1 MATKFSPQLLPNNKA
16 GHSPDWESLLQP
28 VSDYLSSKKADGGR
42 VECFQDGTA
51 LGRSLKQIPSV
62 HIKEMA
68 KDLSLLLQFEGYIEA
83 ELYSPNMNF
92 AEIMH
97 FFRSED
103 VTSAKSRK
111 KHEDEWNKT
120 SGGTASYIKTVQG
133 EDFEQFWEYPGRDV
147 DWLCTWHPC
156 LKLYVFDHIK
166 NVSDTRTKEERNIG
180 LIDMWIN
187 EKILDE
193 LNDIAVLVPQVTFS
207 HIDEI
212 YQAYDQAIISGYEGL
227 VMMHKDS
234 PYKMGRHSL
243 NSKMAYKIK
252 EDNLQFDG
260 VILSLEEGTEVIEGI
275 DKKINELGRSV
286 TSKLKEHR
294 TPSGLCKGFR
304 VLMDDGNELTV
315 SLKDYPH
322 PDRRAMLLDPS
333 PYIGQTIRF
342 TGMAAVK
349 EGGCPRHAH
358 YTKGNIRD
366 SK

>member
-1 MATKFSPQLLPNNKA
+1 MKFSPQLLPNNPA
-16 GHSPDWESLLQP
+16 GLSPDWEKLLSP
-28 VSDYLSSKKADGGR
+28 VSDYMASNKADGGR
-42 VECFQDGTA
+42 VECLSGGNA
-51 LGRSLKQIPSV
+51 LGRSLKAIPSV
-62 HIKEMA
+62 HIQAMS
-68 KDLSLLLQFEGYIEA
+68 KDLSLLLQHEGYIEA

-111 KHEDEWNKT
+111 KHEAEWKKT
-120 SGGTASYIKTVQG
+120 AGGTTHYMKTVGNVSVQ
-133 EDFEQFWEYPGRDV
+133 QHWEYPGRDV

-166 NVSDTRTKEERNIG
+166 GTDDTRTKKQRYSDLKDLWSNLFISEN
-180 LIDMWIN
+180 
-187 EKILDE
+187 LDT
-193 LNDIAVLVPQVTFS
+193 ISVLLKQDSFQN
-207 HIDEI
+207 IDEV
-212 YQAYDQAIISGYEGL
+212 YQAYDQAILSGYEGL

-234 PYKMGRHSL
+234 NYKMGRHSL
-243 NSKMAYKIK
+243 NSGMAYKIK

-260 VILSLEEGTEVIEGI
+260 VILSLEEGTEVIDGI
-275 DKKINELGRSV
+275 DKKTNELGRSV

-294 TPSGLCKGFR
+294 IPSGLCKGFKVR
-304 VLMDDGNELTV
+304 MDDGNELTV

-322 PDRRAMLLDPS
+322 PERRAMLLDPS

-366 SK
+366 AK

>member
-1 MATKFSPQLLPNNKA
+1 MIFSPQLLPNNPA
-16 GHSPDWESLLQP
+16 GLSPDWEKLLLP
-28 VSDYLSSKKADGGR
+28 VSDYMASNKADGGR
-42 VECFQDGTA
+42 VECGADGTA
-51 LGRSLKQIPSV
+51 LGRSLKGIPSV
-62 HIKEMA
+62 HIQRMT
-68 KDLSLLLQFEGYIEA
+68 KDLSLLLQHEGYIEA

-103 VTSAKSRK
+103 VTSDKSRK
-111 KHEDEWNKT
+111 KHEAEWKKT
-120 SGGTASYIKTVQG
+120 KDGTLPYMKNVGGVSV
-133 EDFEQFWEYPGRDV
+133 EQHWEYPGRDV
-147 DWLCTWHPC
+147 EWLCTWHSC
-156 LKLYVFDHIK
+156 LKLYVFDHIAGATDIRSK
-166 NVSDTRTKEERNIG
+166 KQRYSDLKDLWSNLLIG
-180 LIDMWIN
+180 ENLED
-187 EKILDE
+187 LT
-193 LNDIAVLVPQVTFS
+193 VLVPQTAFQS
-207 HIDEI
+207 IDEV
-212 YQAYDQAIISGYEGL
+212 YQAYDQAILSGYEGL
-227 VMMHKDS
+227 VMMHKNS
-234 PYKMGRHSL
+234 KYKMGRHSL
-243 NSKMAYKIK
+243 NSGMAYKIK

-275 DKKINELGRSV
+275 EKKTNELGRSV

-294 TPSGLCKGFR
+294 VPSGLCKGFK

-366 SK
+366 AKE

>member
-1 MATKFSPQLLPNNKA
+1 MKFSPQLLPNNTA
-16 GHSPDWESLLQP
+16 GVSPDWEALLQP
-28 VSDYLSSKKADGGR
+28 VSDYYSSDKADGGR
-42 VECFQDGTA
+42 VECTELGVA
-51 LGRSLKQIPSV
+51 LGRSLKVIPS
-62 HIKEMA
+62 INIQAMT
-68 KDLSLLLQFEGYIEA
+68 KDLALLLQHQGYIEA

-103 VTSAKSRK
+103 VTSEKSRK
-111 KHEDEWNKT
+111 KHEAEWKKT
-120 SGGTASYIKTVQG
+120 KGGTTHYMKNVGGVSV
-133 EDFEQFWEYPGRDV
+133 EQHWEYPGRDV
-147 DWLCTWHPC
+147 DWLCTWQPC
-156 LKLYVFDHIK
+156 LKLYVFDHIAGAA
-166 NVSDTRTKEERNIG
+166 DTRTKEERYAD
-180 LIDMWIN
+180 LVHMWNN
-187 EKILDE
+187 ERIAENLEDLTVLLKQTSYNSIDE
-193 LNDIAVLVPQVTFS
+193 L
-207 HIDEI
+207 

-227 VMMHKDS
+227 VVIHKNA

-243 NSKMAYKIK
+243 NSGMAYKIK

-294 TPSGLCKGFR
+294 TPSGLCKGFKVR
-304 VLMDDGNELTV
+304 MDDGNELTV

-366 SK
+366 AK